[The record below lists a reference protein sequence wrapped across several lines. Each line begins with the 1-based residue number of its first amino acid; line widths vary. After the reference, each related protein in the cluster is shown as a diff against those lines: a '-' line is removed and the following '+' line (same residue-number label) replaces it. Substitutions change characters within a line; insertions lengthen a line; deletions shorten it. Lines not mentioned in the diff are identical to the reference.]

1 MVDSTV
7 FIVHHE
13 PGTVTIVTTQRTITV
28 LGATGRTGRRLTD
41 TLLDRGWKVRRIA
54 RTARP
59 HPHPAATTHTGDLTD
74 TDFLTTAFTGVD
86 AAYVLVPF
94 DPTAADVRAHMNDI
108 GSSITDALRRA
119 RVPRV
124 VALSSLGA
132 ELEHGTGFLTALH
145 AQEQRLTALETD
157 LVLLRPG
164 YFFDNLEPVLP
175 HLRHIGALQDSIAPD
190 VPLPMVAAGDV
201 GAAAAA
207 AVEEPEHQGTTVREI
222 RTAVDLTLTDLAA
235 AVGRAQ
241 GIGHLPYQQLP
252 DEETMTQLLQV
263 GFSDDAA
270 RLQVEM
276 HHAFSAGR
284 VAAAGDDPRA
294 PTTVD
299 DYLASRA

>member
-1 MVDSTV
+1 
-7 FIVHHE
+7 
-13 PGTVTIVTTQRTITV
+13 
-28 LGATGRTGRRLTD
+28 
-41 TLLDRGWKVRRIA
+41 
-54 RTARP
+54 
-59 HPHPAATTHTGDLTD
+59 
-74 TDFLTTAFTGVD
+74 
-86 AAYVLVPF
+86 
-94 DPTAADVRAHMNDI
+94 MNDI

-207 AVEEPEHQGTTVREI
+207 AVEELKHEGTTIREI

-284 VAAAGDDPRA
+284 VAATGDDPRA